1 QVSGGLGAE
10 RRPAR
15 DRLPRQE
22 QHRPGRSPAGLGS
35 DVPTGPGRPLAASGA
50 HHLGPIGDH
59 DQGQVRD
66 QGRLYDPERAQ
77 PRHRQACD
85 PDGRPV
91 LRRRG
96 WKAGHDRSRHS
107 GRRRQRRR
115 VPADDR
121 ELPVE
126 VRSLYREPERQEEV
140 DWGALELH
148 DVFKIFRAGDT
159 DVVALRGLDLRVD
172 RRELVA
178 VLGPSGSGKT
188 TLLHLAAGLDQP
200 SAGEV
205 RVDGQSLS
213 RLSEPELAVYRA
225 RALALVFQTGNLWP
239 SLTARENVL
248 VSLPPAGRE
257 DSEAA
262 DDALA
267 HFG

>member
-1 QVSGGLGAE
+1 M
-10 RRPAR
+10 
-15 DRLPRQE
+15 
-22 QHRPGRSPAGLGS
+22 
-35 DVPTGPGRPLAASGA
+35 
-50 HHLGPIGDH
+50 
-59 DQGQVRD
+59 
-66 QGRLYDPERAQ
+66 
-77 PRHRQACD
+77 
-85 PDGRPV
+85 
-91 LRRRG
+91 
-96 WKAGHDRSRHS
+96 
-107 GRRRQRRR
+107 
-115 VPADDR
+115 
-121 ELPVE
+121 E

-159 DVVALRGLDLRVD
+159 DVVALRGFDLRVE

-188 TLLHLAAGLDQP
+188 TFLHLAAGLDQP

-248 VSLPPAGRE
+248 VSLRLAGRE

-267 HFG
+267 HFGLRERAGHRAGALSGGEQQRVAIAAAAARRARLVLADEPTAELDERNEEIVLAELQRLRRDYESTVVVVTHSPAVARSADRLVEIRDGRVA

>member
-1 QVSGGLGAE
+1 
-10 RRPAR
+10 
-15 DRLPRQE
+15 
-22 QHRPGRSPAGLGS
+22 
-35 DVPTGPGRPLAASGA
+35 
-50 HHLGPIGDH
+50 
-59 DQGQVRD
+59 
-66 QGRLYDPERAQ
+66 
-77 PRHRQACD
+77 
-85 PDGRPV
+85 
-91 LRRRG
+91 
-96 WKAGHDRSRHS
+96 
-107 GRRRQRRR
+107 
-115 VPADDR
+115 
-121 ELPVE
+121 VE

-213 RLSEPELAVYRA
+213 RLAEPELAVYRA

-248 VSLPPAGRE
+248 VSLRLAGRE

-267 HFG
+267 HFGLRERAGHRAGALSGGEQQRVAIAAAAARRARLVLADEPTAELDERNEEIVLAELQRLRRDYESTVVVVTHSPAVARSADRLVEIRDGRVA